1 MFSVYIVFGYFATM
15 AFFVDQLGR
24 SVELLNSPKRIVSLV
39 PSQTELLF
47 DLGLN
52 DKVIGITK
60 FCVHPADWYRTKKRI
75 GGTKQ
80 LHIDEI
86 KELTPDLIIANKEEN
101 VREQIEE
108 LAKDFPV
115 WISDVNNLHSALSM
129 IRGIGQI
136 TSREPQAEGIM
147 HEIQLRF
154 SQLPMTNLKLKT
166 SYLIWKDPFMTVGG
180 DTFIN
185 DMLKYAGFQNVFE
198 NQKRYPELKF
208 DDFKTANCDLIL
220 LSSEPYPFKQ
230 IHTSELQSFLPG
242 TNIILV
248 DGEMF
253 SWYGSRLLKAPAYF
267 RQLQN
272 QILSL
277 KHARGS

>member
-1 MFSVYIVFGYFATM
+1 M

-24 SVELLNSPKRIVSLV
+24 SVELLNAPKRIISLV

-52 DKVIGITK
+52 DKVLGITK
-60 FCVHPADWYRTKKRI
+60 FCVHPEGWYRTKKRI

-86 KELTPDLIIANKEEN
+86 KALTPDLIIANKEEN
-101 VREQIEE
+101 VRDQIEE

-115 WISDVNNLHSALSM
+115 WISDVNNLDSALSM
-129 IRGIGQI
+129 ITGIGEI
-136 TSREPQAEGIM
+136 TSRKPQAK
-147 HEIQLRF
+147 EIIHQIQTTF
-154 SQLPMTNLKLKT
+154 SQLPAISVKPTT
-166 SYLIWKDPFMTVGG
+166 CYLIWKDPFMTVGG

-198 NQKRYPELKF
+198 NQKRYPELTFENLKAF
-208 DDFKTANCDLIL
+208 NCNVIL
-220 LSSEPYPFKQ
+220 LSSEPYPFKES
-230 IHTSELQSFLPG
+230 HVKELQSVLPD
-242 TNIILV
+242 TTMILV

-253 SWYGSRLLKAPAYF
+253 SWYGSRLIKAPAYF

-277 KHARGS
+277 ENARRS

>member
-1 MFSVYIVFGYFATM
+1 M

-24 SVELLNSPKRIVSLV
+24 SVELLHSPKRIVSLV
-39 PSQTELLF
+39 PSETELLS

-60 FCVHPADWYRTKKRI
+60 FCVHPTDWYRTKKRI

-80 LHIDEI
+80 LHFDQI
-86 KELTPDLIIANKEEN
+86 KEISPDLIIANKEEN

-115 WISDVNNLHSALSM
+115 WISDVNNLDSALSM
-129 IRGIGQI
+129 IRGIGEI
-136 TSREPQAEGIM
+136 TSTELQSKEIM
-147 HEIQLRF
+147 HQIHLNFSLRPTT
-154 SQLPMTNLKLKT
+154 SVKLRT
-166 SYLIWKDPFMTVGG
+166 CYLIWKDPFMTVGA

-198 NQKRYPELKF
+198 NKKRYPELMF
-208 DDFKTANCDLIL
+208 DDLERANCDLLL
-220 LSSEPYPFKQ
+220 LSSEPYPFKEN
-230 IHTSELQSFLPG
+230 HVKELQSFLPN
-242 TNIILV
+242 TSIILV
-248 DGEMF
+248 DGEIF
-253 SWYGSRLLKAPAYF
+253 SWYGSRLLKAPSYF

-277 KHARGS
+277 ENARGS